1 MYSVS
6 DAFMEA
12 VQANTRSYYWA
23 GKITTTDGTEY
34 EFGYEDILKGSGYIS
49 AQCCGSTEI
58 ELGTVYSSELGI
70 TLFLEVDRYSLED
83 AVIELSCFLRL
94 SDGTYEEVP
103 MGIFEVSEANRTG
116 NCIELTAYDYMVRF
130 EEDFNGFQSSGTAY
144 DFINLCCT
152 ACDVEMAQTQEEIE
166 AMANG
171 STALAIYS
179 EDDIETYRDV
189 LYYTAQVLGGFFV
202 INREGKLELRKYGS
216 DAVME
221 ITQEQRFSS
230 SFSDFITRYTAISS
244 TNERTETAEYYS
256 VDPDDALT
264 MNLGVNPMLQFGL
277 TETRELLLTNILD
290 DLQAVNYVPFDSE
303 TIGNPALDLGDVLIF
318 SGGTADADQITCI
331 TSIQYKIGGRQTL
344 KCVGKNPRLSQA
356 KSKNDK
362 NIAGLLSDI
371 EEGQIGIYTYTN
383 ASAFTIG
390 STDTAIISMEFTAQ
404 EETDAQFIA
413 QVMIEV
419 DADEVEK
426 TATATG
432 TITVPLTTS
441 GDSSDSSDSDTSD
454 STSDSDSS
462 DTSDSSDSS
471 TDDSSSDSD
480 SSDSTSSSVTVDVSL
495 PVTWTEDGEAV
506 AYVTYEY
513 NDETITLLQPVETWH
528 SGKHILTLYYPLEGV
543 AASVASYFTV
553 YLRLEG
559 GSGKVAIGGCV
570 ASVSGQSLGGT
581 YAWDGVI
588 TAYETVTRFDLTT
601 GLTGVSFTEEIGTE
615 FIGEKSAELTQEIAA
630 RYSFGG
636 FCTPIEV

>member
-6 DAFMEA
+6 DAFLEA

-34 EFGYEDILKGSGYIS
+34 EFGYENILKGSGYIS

-58 ELGTVYSSELGI
+58 ELGTVYSAELGI

-83 AVIELSCFLRL
+83 AIIELSCFLQL

-116 NCIELTAYDYMVRF
+116 SCLELTAYDYMVRF

-166 AMANG
+166 TMANG

-264 MNLGVNPMLQFGL
+264 MNLGVNPLLQFGL
-277 TETRELLLTNILD
+277 TETREFLLTNILE
-290 DLQAVNYVPFDSE
+290 DLQEVNYVPFDSE
-303 TIGNPALDLGDVLIF
+303 TIGNPALDLGDILVF
-318 SGGTADADQITCI
+318 SGGSADETQITCI
-331 TSIQYKIGGRQTL
+331 TSIQYNIGGRQTL
-344 KCVGKNPRLSQA
+344 KCVGKNPRLSSA

-362 NIAGLLSDI
+362 NIAGLLSQI

-390 STDTAIISMEFTAQ
+390 STDVEIIAMEFTAQ

-419 DADEVEK
+419 DADAVTK
-426 TATATG
+426 TATASG
-432 TITVPLTTS
+432 TITVPLSDSSSTDSDTD
-441 GDSSDSSDSDTSD
+441 DSSDSEDESDSDTS
-454 STSDSDSS
+454 SDSN
-462 DTSDSSDSS
+462 
-471 TDDSSSDSD
+471 
-480 SSDSTSSSVTVDVSL
+480 SVTVDVSL
-495 PVTWTEDGEAV
+495 PVTWTEDGEAI

-528 SGKHILTLYYPLEGV
+528 SGKHILTLYYPLDGV
-543 AASVASYFTV
+543 AASVASYFSV

-559 GSGKVAIGGCV
+559 GSGKVAIGGCI

-581 YAWDGVI
+581 YDWDGEI
-588 TAYETVTRFDLTT
+588 TAYETVTRVDLVT
-601 GLTGVSFTEEIGTE
+601 GLIGRSFSEEISTE
-615 FIGEKSAELTQEIAA
+615 AIGEKSTELTQEIAA
-630 RYSFGG
+630 RHSFGG
-636 FCTPIEV
+636 FCEPIEV